1 MGFYW
6 GECNPSFKYHTARAD
21 GAPGSGGAATEGERR
36 GGVTGAQSGRGLML
50 PTKRLPLSRRRPEDH
65 LADPGSGAGGDGAGA
80 WMEKEKEDAGSWFPS
95 GGHLAGTLASSSLG
109 AGRAAGLQAQE
120 GGGGVR
126 AGARDGRDPPRGT
139 RLAHQHPLSPPSHR
153 P

>member
-1 MGFYW
+1 
-6 GECNPSFKYHTARAD
+6 
-21 GAPGSGGAATEGERR
+21 
-36 GGVTGAQSGRGLML
+36 ML